1 VLERRSQGLSDERG
15 SGPLPERPLL
25 APWLR
30 HSRRDDVLL
39 LEYADEIV
47 ALEGGA
53 IDRVVPL
60 LDGTRAVDGLEP
72 GERDAVARL
81 TAAGVVVPGPAV
93 DSEAGLLEAALG
105 RIAPGEA
112 AARLD
117 AATVAVA
124 GAGAVAEAAASLL
137 PGVVTR
143 VGWEE
148 TPAGTDLA
156 VVAPAP
162 AELPELTGWNERCL
176 ASGTC
181 WLLVLPFNGRFA
193 SVGPLFLPGET
204 CCYGC
209 FVRRRAAALPDPLD
223 FLELEAAP
231 ASYPV
236 GPGLAAI
243 LAGAAAVVA
252 ARWLARRDGALAGA
266 FVAIELADGLR
277 ATKHRVLR
285 VPRCDACSPA
295 AGSPSL
301 LPWASG
307 LTR

>member
-1 VLERRSQGLSDERG
+1 VLERRSQGLDAETGQG
-15 SGPLPERPLL
+15 SLPQRPLL

-30 HSRRDDVLL
+30 RSRREDGLL

-47 ALEGGA
+47 ALEGDA
-53 IDRVVPL
+53 VEHVVPL
-60 LDGTRAVDGLEP
+60 LDGTRAVEELAP
-72 GERDAVARL
+72 TERDAVAKL
-81 TAAGVVVPGPAV
+81 AAAGVVVPGPAV
-93 DSEAGLLEAALG
+93 DGPGALLEAALG
-105 RIAPGEA
+105 RIAPTA
-112 AARLD
+112 AAGRLD

-124 GAGAVAEAAASLL
+124 GTGAVADEAARLL
-137 PGVVTR
+137 PGRLSR

-148 TPAGTDLA
+148 TPTDIDLA
-156 VVAPAP
+156 VAAPAP
-162 AELPELTGWNERCL
+162 AELPELTAWNERCL
-176 ASGTC
+176 ASGTR

-223 FLELEAAP
+223 FLELELAP

-236 GPGLAAI
+236 SPGLAAI

-266 FVAIELADGLR
+266 FAAIELDDGLR
-277 ATKHRVLR
+277 ATRHRVLR

-295 AGSPSL
+295 AGSPPL
-301 LPWASG
+301 LPWASA